1 MGFFD
6 AFREK
11 PSATRYGEIHPTANF
26 DVFDA
31 TLIYV
36 FCALAFSFFI
46 LLPGYMLKEVRPV
59 NLSLN
64 MLYISNAGPSLKETP
79 LLNGRKPSVP
89 MLIKHYCV
97 TAIIYK

>member
-11 PSATRYGEIHPTANF
+11 PSATRYEELHTTANF

-36 FCALAFSFFI
+36 FCAVGFSFLI
-46 LLPGYMLKEVRPV
+46 LLPGYMLKEVRSV
-59 NLSLN
+59 NS
-64 MLYISNAGPSLKETP
+64 
-79 LLNGRKPSVP
+79 
-89 MLIKHYCV
+89 
-97 TAIIYK
+97 